1 MTTSRIEMVR
11 KMATAPK
18 GEIFHV
24 SNFISFPALSL
35 SLSLAV
41 LFRPFFYRFSPL
53 SRYTMRQESNESS
66 KKKKKKK

>member
-24 SNFISFPALSL
+24 SNFISFPALSPSL
-35 SLSLAV
+35 SLSLS
-41 LFRPFFYRFSPL
+41 LLLSSLTRFFTVFFSPL
-53 SRYTMRQESNESS
+53 TIYDAARKQRE
-66 KKKKKKK
+66 